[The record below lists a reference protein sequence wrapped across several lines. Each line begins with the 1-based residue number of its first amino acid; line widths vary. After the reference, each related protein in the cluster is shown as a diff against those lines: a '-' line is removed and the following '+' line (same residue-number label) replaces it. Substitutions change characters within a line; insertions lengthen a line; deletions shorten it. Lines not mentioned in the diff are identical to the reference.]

1 MNALRMKAR
10 IHCVL
15 SAEIG
20 YSNRNKRLW
29 LGDVSFREHKRVYFH
44 CFGHETHRCIAQ
56 FQSMAILIR
65 RIVRIVYSTEY
76 QHRITGTIGAKG
88 RKRWLK
94 YKRATC
100 VDVSSRRGSP
110 MARGI
115 VSIDCAQTR
124 SNQFPLHCLSCQGIA
139 SGYVYLKVNTFIL
152 DIFIKSNN
160 VLWSH
165 ICCII
170 APLNGSLKENVFK
183 IAHVDSVIECKEAR
197 SEIDH
202 QGTEET
208 AAFRFLRHFLF
219 EATKEGYSW
228 THMVME
234 RTKSLA
240 AGDTEGLP
248 VFGTLSLLHISAFLR
263 DANDV

>member
-1 MNALRMKAR
+1 MSSPVGIFGKTVHRSGSSGGPFKVPVLPKVVHQAMNALRMKAR

-20 YSNRNKRLW
+20 YSNRNKRPW
-29 LGDVSFREHKRVYFH
+29 LRDVSFWELKRVYFH

-88 RKRWLK
+88 RKRWLE

-100 VDVSSRRGSP
+100 VDASSRRGSP

-124 SNQFPLHCLSCQGIA
+124 SIQFPLHCLSCQGIA
-139 SGYVYLKVNTFIL
+139 SGYVYLKVNTI
-152 DIFIKSNN
+152 IFIFS
-160 VLWSH
+160 
-165 ICCII
+165 
-170 APLNGSLKENVFK
+170 
-183 IAHVDSVIECKEAR
+183 
-197 SEIDH
+197 
-202 QGTEET
+202 
-208 AAFRFLRHFLF
+208 
-219 EATKEGYSW
+219 
-228 THMVME
+228 
-234 RTKSLA
+234 
-240 AGDTEGLP
+240 
-248 VFGTLSLLHISAFLR
+248 
-263 DANDV
+263 